1 MMSLTYRVSP
11 RTKRALVAALLLVLV
26 SVGSAL
32 IAAHGTALPAN
43 ALSYPPTDASGTSG
57 EQAITLW
64 RSAPGQTAQVSSTP
78 CACQA
83 SARQAPPPWI
93 NAPAPFGGVPQM
105 AGKVILVSLAQ
116 QWLWAYQ
123 DQQLVYATVV
133 TTGRPELPTPTGTFQ
148 VIWKVTDTEFISPW
162 PVGSIYYYSPVHVNY
177 AMLFLD
183 GGFFLHD
190 ATWRHYF
197 GPGTNV
203 PHTNPDGTQ
212 ETGSHGCVEMPL
224 GAAAWLYGW
233 SPYYTTILIRG

>member
-1 MMSLTYRVSP
+1 MPVFVRRMLVVL
-11 RTKRALVAALLLVLV
+11 ALVCGVALV
-26 SVGSAL
+26 SGGSAL
-32 IAAHGTALPAN
+32 IAASGAHLPAT
-43 ALSYPPTDASGTSG
+43 AISYPPGHAVPGDQT
-57 EQAITLW
+57 ITLW
-64 RSAPGQTAQVSSTP
+64 RAPGANSGPGALPSPTA
-78 CACQA
+78 CACIA
-83 SARQAPPPWI
+83 SARVAPPPQI
-93 NAPAPFGGVPQM
+93 NAPAPYGGVPQVG
-105 AGKVILVSLAQ
+105 GKVILVSLAQ

-123 DQQLVYATVV
+123 DQQLIYATPV
-133 TTGRPELPTPTGTFQ
+133 TTGRPELPTPQGTFQ
-148 VIWKVTDTEFISPW
+148 IGWKVTDIEFISPW
-162 PVGSIYYYSPVHVNY
+162 PPGSPFYYSPVHVNY

-233 SPYYTTILIRG
+233 SPYSTTVVIR

>member
-1 MMSLTYRVSP
+1 MGMMQRSRGVLWALTLVFGIALVGGGS
-11 RTKRALVAALLLVLV
+11 ALVAAN
-26 SVGSAL
+26 SARL
-32 IAAHGTALPAN
+32 GATAV
-43 ALSYPPTDASGTSG
+43 SYPPGVAQAAPG
-57 EQAITLW
+57 EQPITFW
-64 RSAPGQTAQVSSTP
+64 RVLAPQSAPATVTT
-78 CACQA
+78 CACVA

-93 NAPAPFGGVPQM
+93 NAPAPDGGIPQVS
-105 AGKVILVSLAQ
+105 GHVILVSLAQ

-123 DQQLVYATVV
+123 DQQLAYATVV

-148 VIWKVTDTEFISPW
+148 IIWKVTDTEFISPW
-162 PVGSIYYYSPVHVNY
+162 PPGSEFYYTPVHVNY

-197 GPGTNV
+197 GPGTNM

-224 GAAAWLYGW
+224 GAAAWLYNW
-233 SPYYTTILIRG
+233 SPYYTTVIIR

>member
-1 MMSLTYRVSP
+1 MRQRVRVLLGILAIALGIVLLSGGS
-11 RTKRALVAALLLVLV
+11 ALVAASGAHL
-26 SVGSAL
+26 SA
-32 IAAHGTALPAN
+32 TAI
-43 ALSYPPTDASGTSG
+43 SYPPGT
-57 EQAITLW
+57 A
-64 RSAPGQTAQVSSTP
+64 RSAPGEQPVTLWRVLSPQSAQAAATP
-78 CACQA
+78 CACVA
-83 SARQAPPPWI
+83 SAREAPPPWI
-93 NAPAPFGGVPQM
+93 NAPTPYGGVPQM
-105 AGKVILVSLAQ
+105 GGKVILVSLAQ

-123 DQQLVYATVV
+123 DGQLTYATVV

-148 VIWKVTDTEFISPW
+148 IIWKVTDTEFISPW
-162 PVGSIYYYSPVHVNY
+162 PAGSEFYYTPVHVNY

-224 GAAAWLYGW
+224 GAAAWLYNW
-233 SPYYTTILIRG
+233 SPYNTTVIIR